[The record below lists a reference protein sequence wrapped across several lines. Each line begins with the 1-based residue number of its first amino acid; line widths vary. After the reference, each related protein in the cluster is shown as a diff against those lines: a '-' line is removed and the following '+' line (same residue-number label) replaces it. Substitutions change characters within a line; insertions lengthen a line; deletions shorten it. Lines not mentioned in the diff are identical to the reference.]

1 MPYTIAF
8 EVLKGRIQSA
18 HKESAGGALKMIG
31 DIKMTGMKVMSISSS
46 HEVLI
51 PELETIAE
59 AVPTGPDDQVSA
71 AAVKQQD
78 FPVGQ

>member
-8 EVLKGRIQSA
+8 EVLKGRIRSA

-31 DIKMTGMKVMSISSS
+31 DIEMTGMKVVSIRNSSG

-51 PELETIAE
+51 PELEKIAG
-59 AVPTGPDDQVSA
+59 ANRDPL
-71 AAVKQQD
+71 
-78 FPVGQ
+78 